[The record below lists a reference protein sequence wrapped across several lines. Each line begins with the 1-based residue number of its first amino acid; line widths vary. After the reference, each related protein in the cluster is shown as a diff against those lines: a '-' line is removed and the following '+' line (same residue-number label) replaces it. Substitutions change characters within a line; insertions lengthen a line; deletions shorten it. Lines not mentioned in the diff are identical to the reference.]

1 MLTETLPNMRA
12 TLPERVRIVDALRG
26 IASLAVCL
34 FHLTNGKADFLPPGL
49 LKSAGSYGWLGVE
62 VFFVISGFILPYAL
76 CRAGYRIRYFG
87 TFLLKRV
94 IRLDP
99 PYVATIVLIIF
110 FNYLAAKAP
119 GFNGA
124 SFEISSLQV
133 VLHAAYLNAFFGY
146 EWLSPIFWT
155 LAIEFQF
162 YWLIGLLFP
171 LAVHPRLSVR
181 AGLFGALAV
190 MVVLIP
196 AGGFVFHWLP
206 LFMMGM
212 LAFQTQAAC
221 IGRQSFFLGLSCLA
235 VYGSYT
241 HGMLIA
247 GVGAATATAI
257 VTANFSSGVLSFLG
271 KISYS
276 LYLVHVVVGVKIVN
290 LGSRYVSGMP
300 GKLLV
305 LMLALAASIAAAYA
319 LYLLIEAPAQRW
331 ASAIRFQSSTPGA
344 LVPATIPA
352 TQDV

>member
-1 MLTETLPNMRA
+1 MRA
-12 TLPERVRIVDALRG
+12 ILPERVRIVDALRG

-34 FHLTNGKADFLPPGL
+34 FHLTNGKVDFLPSGW

-76 CRAGYRIRYFG
+76 CRASYQVRQFG

-94 IRLDP
+94 TRLDP
-99 PYVATIVLIIF
+99 PYIATIGLILF
-110 FNYLAAKAP
+110 FNYLSAKTP
-119 GFNGA
+119 GFKGGP
-124 SFEISSLQV
+124 FEVSTLQI

-171 LAVHPRLSVR
+171 LVVHPRLWVR
-181 AGLFGALAV
+181 AGLLGVSAAMAV
-190 MVVLIP
+190 LVP

-206 LFMMGM
+206 LFMIGM
-212 LAFQTQAAC
+212 LAFQTQASL
-221 IGRQSFFLGLSCLA
+221 IGKQSFFVGLGCLITF
-235 VYGSYT
+235 GSYT
-241 HGMLIA
+241 HGVLIA
-247 GVGAATATAI
+247 VVGAATATAI
-257 VTANFSSGVLSFLG
+257 VLANFNSRTLFFLG

-276 LYLVHVVVGVKIVN
+276 LYLIHVVVGVKIVN

-305 LMLALAASIAAAYA
+305 LTFALAASIAGAYA
-319 LYLLIEAPAQRW
+319 LYRLIEAPAQRW
-331 ASAIRFQSSTPGA
+331 ASAIKFRSPKLKA
-344 LVPATIPA
+344 LVPAT
-352 TQDV
+352 QDV